1 MTGARIHIYL
11 LEKSRVAQQAKGE
24 RSYHVFYQLLAGLE
38 EAERVAVH
46 LEPPIDEFS
55 LLNQSGCVA
64 IDGVDDAAEMNRT
77 RTAMVSVGM
86 GEEDISRVTGTLAA
100 VLLLAQLAFS
110 QDEEDA
116 SSIAPESVP
125 ALGYVSSLLGVEI
138 AEELSGALCTRRLIT
153 RHDEITVPLTLEQAR
168 DSRDALAKSVYGRL
182 FGWLVARCN
191 EKLVNDDASKSFVGI
206 LDIFGFESFAVNSFE
221 QVSHRRPNASL
232 LDVRRCS
239 DGRLVGARSISCA
252 STTLMSGY
260 SNSSIGT
267 SSSRSRRSMR
277 ARVSSGGTS
286 SLWITKRAST
296 CSTRKSR
303 WACCGSSTRSARSKR
318 APTRLLLTNC
328 VSAT

>member
-77 RTAMVSVGM
+77 RTAMAAVGM
-86 GEEDISRVTGTLAA
+86 REEKITGTLAA
-100 VLLLAQLAFS
+100 VLLLGQLSFS
-110 QDEEDA
+110 RDEEDEA
-116 SSIAPESVP
+116 SIAPESAP
-125 ALGYVSSLLGVEI
+125 TLGYVSSLLGVVV

-153 RHDEITVPLTLEQAR
+153 RDDEITVPLTLEQAR

-191 EKLVNDDASKSFVGI
+191 EKLVNDDASKTFVGI

-221 QVSHRRPNASL
+221 QARYRLPNAPL
-232 LDVRRCS
+232 LAARRCS
-239 DGRLVGARSISCA
+239 DRRLFGARSSSCA
-252 STTLMSGY
+252 STTPMSGC

-267 SSSRSRRSMR
+267 SSSRSRWSMR
-277 ARVSSGGTS
+277 ERASSGGLS

-296 CSTRKSR
+296 
-303 WACCGSSTRSARSKR
+303 
-318 APTRLLLTNC
+318 
-328 VSAT
+328 